1 MRDKSSDIPIG
12 GVLKPQAIA
21 AAGNATGA
29 WVDSRTAAWWVALL
43 SIGAGGGIGSGLFS
57 IVQATDNVGTG
68 AKAVAGSPG
77 SATSTLAV
85 DGASS
90 ALDIDPQALD
100 LANSFFFIAIKCAMT
115 GGTNSIAAGTL
126 VACDPHYA
134 T

>member
-1 MRDKSSDIPIG
+1 MRDKSGDIPIG

-29 WVDSRTAAWWVALL
+29 WVDARSAAWWVALL
-43 SIGAGGGIGSGLFS
+43 SVGAGGGIGSAAFT
-57 IVQATDNVGTG
+57 IVQATDNSGTG
-68 AKAVAGSPG
+68 SKAVTGTPG
-77 SATSTLAV
+77 TGTTTLTV
-85 DGASS
+85 DGTS
-90 ALDIDPQALD
+90 AAFNLDPQSLD

-115 GGTNSIAAGTL
+115 GGTNSVASGVL

>member
-12 GVLKPQAIA
+12 GVLKPQSIA

-43 SIGAGGGIGSGLFS
+43 SVGAGGGIGSGAFT
-57 IVQATDNVGTG
+57 IVQATDSSGTG

-77 SATSTLAV
+77 SNTVTLAS
-85 DGASS
+85 DGASGVID
-90 ALDIDPQALD
+90 LDPQALD
-100 LANSFFFIAIKCAMT
+100 LANSFFFVAIKCAMT
-115 GGTNSIAAGTL
+115 GGTNCIAQGVL